1 MVTHAAPPVR
11 RLVLFKH
18 GVAFLEHAGPVHG
31 SFELAFDKDA
41 MNDVLKSFA
50 LWVPSGD
57 ASVGAVAFDSPEDP
71 AIQGRLREI
80 RRLLGAADS
89 TAPTSVHG
97 GKEE

>member
-18 GVAFLEHAGPVHG
+18 GVAFLEHAGPVRG

-71 AIQGRLREI
+71 EEALRWLRASAAGRYPPAVEALKAR
-80 RRLLGAADS
+80 
-89 TAPTSVHG
+89 
-97 GKEE
+97 